1 MKGQHAEGNPDGV
14 GTKLSGAGSRRTR
27 LILACASNGRRE
39 NMPGKQILIV
49 DDDKDLVEALKTI
62 LESAGYQ
69 ITTASN
75 GNEGWEKVQKS
86 RPDLAIVDVVM
97 DTIAD
102 GVRLTQRFR
111 SDEKLKDMRILML
124 TGIREKT
131 GFNLRPDSAEGFLY
145 LPVDKFLEKPVDP
158 SVLLNAVAE
167 LL

>member
-1 MKGQHAEGNPDGV
+1 
-14 GTKLSGAGSRRTR
+14 
-27 LILACASNGRRE
+27 
-39 NMPGKQILIV
+39 MPGKQILIV